1 VSIFRKFFC
10 IVLVVSTQVWGQTP
24 TAQISGTV
32 RDSSGL
38 VVTGAEIKVTQ
49 TATGLVRSIMS
60 ASDGDYVLPTLPIGP
75 YLLEISKPGFDKF
88 VQSGIVL
95 QVGSNPTVDV
105 ALKVGS
111 VGEQVVVQADAELLE
126 TRSTGVGQ
134 VVDSKRVLELPLN
147 GRNPTEL
154 IFLAGLANVAVNA
167 TGNVSSVRN
176 YPTVAIS
183 VAGGIANGVGFQL
196 DGTNHNDPF
205 NNLNYP
211 LPFPDALQEFK
222 VETSALPAHYGIHS
236 AAAVNA
242 VTKSGT
248 NDFHGDLFE
257 FLRNGDLNAR
267 NFFAPARDT
276 LKRNQFGGVLGGP
289 VKRDSLFFFVAYQG
303 TLQRSDPGQNTAY
316 VPTPDMLRGD
326 FSTIAGPSCNGGKAI
341 TLAAAQGFANNQLPV
356 SSLNPAALI
365 IQKRL
370 PATTDP
376 CGKVQFGLRSNS
388 DEHMSVV
395 KMDYQ
400 INSRHSIFG
409 RASVSLLDIGTSY
422 DGRNALTVSQDASHF
437 RGAALTLG
445 DTYLIGSNIV
455 SSFRIGAT
463 RMDAPK
469 IPDNFAKWQDL
480 GVNASSFLAPTIR
493 LTVSGNGF
501 AIGSGNSIAGAANTG
516 PNYNI
521 VEDISW
527 VKGSHQIGFGANYL
541 FQMLNSHTGINATG
555 VPTFTGQITGLSLAD
570 FMVGQAVTWSQG
582 NEGIYYH
589 REHHVGLYV
598 EDTWKATPRLTV
610 NYGLRWEPYF
620 PIYHKYGYFDH
631 FDPGLFT
638 QGVRSQVFVNA
649 PAGLYFPG
657 DPQWISG
664 NGIAPVRYNQ
674 FEPRVGLAWAT
685 GDGKMTIRAAVGR
698 FSDRPSLFTINN
710 FAQNAPFGNTITLNN
725 VNLSN
730 PWANYPGGVN
740 PLPIGLSKTL
750 AFPSFAQYLT
760 APATWKPTAVNQW
773 NLSIQRQVGK
783 DWLLTANYIG
793 NNSSHIIAAD
803 EDNAAQFLGLGPCTI
818 NGVNYNPCSST
829 ANTNQRRPLYLQNP
843 TQGAAFSTLSRL
855 DDGGTGNYQGLFLS
869 ASKRLSNGISILAN
883 HTYSHCISD
892 LWNAFPGQG
901 GSAITPHNRRAERGN
916 CNGGD
921 QRHVFN
927 LSAVMQAP
935 KLQGRLLRAIASDWQ
950 FSPILKLKSAQFFTV
965 TSGVDTALSG
975 TGAQRPDLV
984 NPNPYPA
991 NQSVDGWINASAF
1004 HATAPGSFSNM
1015 GIFNFRGPG
1024 LFQLDVALS
1033 RTIPISEKRSI
1044 QLRGEAF
1051 NLPNHLNPG
1060 IPVAATNSAAFGRI
1074 QSDVSGT
1081 SGLSPGNQRI
1091 IQMALKYVF

>member
-1 VSIFRKFFC
+1 MQLRKLLPLA
-10 IVLVVSTQVWGQTP
+10 VLATALAWSQGF
-24 TAQISGTV
+24 TAQINGTV

-38 VVTGAEIKVTQ
+38 AVPSAEVKATQ
-49 TATGLVRSIMS
+49 TATGVTRTASTG
-60 ASDGDYVLPTLPIGP
+60 SDGGYVFANLNLGP
-75 YLLEISKPGFDKF
+75 YLLEVSKEGFTKY

-95 QVGSNPTVDV
+95 QVDASPTVDIV
-105 ALKVGS
+105 LKVGS
-111 VGEQVVVQADAELLE
+111 LSEQVVVTADAELLE

-134 VVDSKRVLELPLN
+134 VVDSQRVVELPLN

-154 IFLAGLANVAVNA
+154 IFLAGLANVGVNGA
-167 TGNVSSVRN
+167 GNISSVRN

-183 VAGGIANGVGFQL
+183 VAGGISNGVGYQL
-196 DGTNHNDPF
+196 DGTNINDPF

-248 NDFHGDLFE
+248 NQLHGDLFE

-289 VKRDSLFFFVAYQG
+289 VKKERLFFFAAYQG

-316 VPTPDMLRGD
+316 VPTADMLRGD
-326 FSTIAGPSCNGGKAI
+326 FSTIAGPTFNGGRQI
-341 TLAAAQGFANNQLPV
+341 NLAAAQGFANNQIPLTR
-356 SSLNPAALI
+356 LNSAALI

-370 PATTDP
+370 PTTVDP

-400 INSRHSIFG
+400 VNSRHSIFG

-422 DGRNALTVSQDASHF
+422 DGKNALTLSQDASHF
-437 RGAALTLG
+437 RGAGLTLG

-469 IPDNFAKWQDL
+469 IPDNFGTWQDL
-480 GVNASSFLAPTIR
+480 GVNASSFLAPTVR

-521 VEDISW
+521 VEDINW
-527 VKGSHQIGFGANYL
+527 ARGAHQIGFGVNYL
-541 FQMLNSHTGINATG
+541 FTMLNSHTGINATG
-555 VPTFTGQITGLSLAD
+555 APTFSGQVTGLGLAD
-570 FMVGQAVTWSQG
+570 FMVGQAVSWSQG

-589 REHHVGLYV
+589 RQHNLGLYV
-598 EDTWKATPRLTV
+598 EDTWKATARLTV
-610 NYGLRWEPYF
+610 SYGVRWEPYF

-631 FDPGLFT
+631 FDRGLFT
-638 QGVRSQVFVNA
+638 QGVRSGVYVNG
-649 PAGLYFPG
+649 PAGEYFPG
-657 DPQWISG
+657 DPQWTSG
-664 NGIAPVRYNQ
+664 NSVANNRFNQ
-674 FEPRVGLAWAT
+674 FLPRLGFAWAT
-685 GDGKMTIRAAVGR
+685 PGGKMTIRAAAGR
-698 FSDRPSLFTINN
+698 FTDRGSLFTINN
-710 FAQNAPFGNTITLNN
+710 FAQNAPFGNTIVLTN
-725 VNLSN
+725 VNLAN
-730 PWANYPGGVN
+730 PWATYPGGAN
-740 PLPIGLSKTL
+740 PLPIGLSKTQT
-750 AFPSFAQYLT
+750 FPSFAQYLT

-773 NLSIQRQVGK
+773 NFSVQRQVGK

-793 NNSSHIIAAD
+793 NNTSHIIGTD
-803 EDNAAQFLGLGPCTI
+803 EDNSAQFLGLGACTI

-829 ANTNQRRPLYLQNP
+829 GNTNQRRRLFLQNP
-843 TQGAAFSTLSRL
+843 AQGQAFATLSRL
-855 DDGGTGNYQGLFLS
+855 DDGGTGTYHGLFFS
-869 ASKRLSNGISILAN
+869 VQKRLSRGVSILAN

-901 GSAITPHNRRAERGN
+901 GSSITPGNRRAERSN

-927 LSAVMQAP
+927 LSAVTQTP
-935 KLQGRLLRAIASDWQ
+935 KFSNHALRLIASDWE
-950 FSPILKLKSAQFFTV
+950 FSPILKIKSAQFFNV
-965 TSGVDTALSG
+965 TSGIDSALSG

-984 NPNPYPA
+984 NANPYPLTP
-991 NQSVDGWINASAF
+991 SVDGWINASAF
-1004 HATAPGSFSNM
+1004 RTTAPGSFSNM
-1015 GIFNFRGPG
+1015 GMFNFKGPG
-1024 LFQLDVALS
+1024 QFQLDVALS
-1033 RTIPISEKRSI
+1033 RTIRVMEKRSLQI
-1044 QLRGEAF
+1044 RGEAF
-1051 NLPNHLNPG
+1051 NLPNRLNAG
-1060 IPVAATNSAAFGRI
+1060 IPVAATNSAAFGKI
-1074 QSDVSGT
+1074 QSDTSGT

-1091 IQMALKYVF
+1091 VQLAMKFVF